1 MFRRGIPFRPAAR
14 IFGFLGPMFQ
24 GILNEANQ
32 EFESGDYREA
42 ARRYTRLAERA
53 AIRGKH
59 RAGNWLVKA
68 GQANVLSGAREQ
80 GMQQIFRGMEIM
92 QTQGRQKDVGRYAWR
107 TIDLFTSHGLTTE
120 ARQVSDWLQGKM
132 PDIKIEEIFP
142 ENDSKTVN
150 NRQKL
155 PSRCPSCGAPVHPDT
170 VDWVDNGQAACGYC
184 GILLP
189 EG

>member
-1 MFRRGIPFRPAAR
+1 
-14 IFGFLGPMFQ
+14 
-24 GILNEANQ
+24 
-32 EFESGDYREA
+32 
-42 ARRYTRLAERA
+42 
-53 AIRGKH
+53 
-59 RAGNWLVKA
+59 
-68 GQANVLSGAREQ
+68 
-80 GMQQIFRGMEIM
+80 
-92 QTQGRQKDVGRYAWR
+92 
-107 TIDLFTSHGLTTE
+107 LFTSHGLTTE